1 MTDQR
6 PSGRSRLAPPRV
18 PSPVSTVDTVN
29 ALLALLRA
37 ETTLGARDEV
47 VAAQMVS
54 LAVQLDNGAGM
65 ASASIS
71 RQLMALLDALPRVK
85 EDNVIERLTAQRLAR
100 RTSAS
105 P

>member
-1 MTDQR
+1 MTEQR
-6 PSGRSRLAPPRV
+6 PSGRSRTAPPRV
-18 PSPVSTVDTVN
+18 SSPVSTVETVN
-29 ALLALLRA
+29 CLLRVLRA

-54 LAVQLDNGAGM
+54 LALQLDNGAGM

-85 EDNVIERLTAQRLAR
+85 EDNPIERLIAQRQAR
-100 RTSAS
+100 RATACS
-105 P
+105 